1 MNSTRRNATS
11 TRLRHFY
18 VVIVFILIRFRPS
31 LLLYTM
37 GAFHSTKTFE
47 NLETPANGTE
57 FPRKK
62 FFSRNSESCCISEMR
77 TIQPKILQIP
87 GAKLNGKKI
96 SWKNH
101 QSCPLFLKTL
111 KNAISFVTGSCRKLR
126 PDVLVEWIAPICM
139 GSIRP
144 LSRAVGTA
152 G

>member
-62 FFSRNSESCCISEMR
+62 NFFQKFRKLLHFRNTNHSTENFTDSWSKVEWKENFLEKPSKLSTFFKNFEKCYFIR
-77 TIQPKILQIP
+77 HWKLPKIETRRF
-87 GAKLNGKKI
+87 G
-96 SWKNH
+96 
-101 QSCPLFLKTL
+101 
-111 KNAISFVTGSCRKLR
+111 
-126 PDVLVEWIAPICM
+126 
-139 GSIRP
+139 
-144 LSRAVGTA
+144 
-152 G
+152 